1 LLRTALSCFRE
12 KKLHLT
18 KYLIMKRLSLAL
30 AIALYSLLA
39 TAQEN
44 KPVKSN
50 TELAFEK
57 PGMLVQKEF
66 ILVGSMKGTLMDGLS
81 TYVVKYS
88 DLMSAQKANVLRF
101 DAGSGHSSSR
111 YAVVDA
117 DEADNLIKAIK
128 LIQEKVLTATPS
140 GFTEVSFRSRGGFV
154 VGCLYQDKKW
164 KIYIN
169 MDRAGDHSLGL
180 STDDLRELLLNV
192 QDARVKL

>member
-1 LLRTALSCFRE
+1 LA
-12 KKLHLT
+12 
-18 KYLIMKRLSLAL
+18 KYPTVKRLSIAL
-30 AIALYSLLA
+30 AISLSALLA

-44 KPVKSN
+44 KPLKSN

-66 ILVGSMKGTLMDGLS
+66 ILVGSIKGSLLDGLS

-88 DLMSAQKANVLRF
+88 DLLSAQKANVLRF

-128 LIQEKVLTATPS
+128 LIQEKVLTASPA
-140 GFTEVSFRSRGGFV
+140 GFTEVSFRSRAGFS
-154 VGCLYQDKKW
+154 VGCIYLDKKW
-164 KIYIN
+164 KIYVN

-192 QDARVKL
+192 QDAKLKL